1 MRTTNW
7 PKRNW
12 QQSTGAARAAL
23 SVTAQARGGFHPA
36 LGKCGTDSDNLTAG
50 SAKLVWGQKLD
61 WSPSCIS
68 LGHCLLASAT
78 RFKADGWGLK
88 MISSEASH
96 KIEAPHSL
104 PIMLFMN
111 EHNRFVIDVR
121 NDNTTSKY
129 SIIKLLIMNGL
140 FLDRSIG

>member
-23 SVTAQARGGFHPA
+23 SVTAPARGGFHPA
-36 LGKCGTDSDNLTAG
+36 LGKCGTDSLADNLAAG

-61 WSPSCIS
+61 WSPSCHHFGA
-68 LGHCLLASAT
+68 LFTAT

-104 PIMLFMN
+104 LIMLCMN
-111 EHNRFVIDVR
+111 EHNRFVIDIR

-129 SIIKLLIMNGL
+129 SVIKLLMMYGL
-140 FLDRSIG
+140 FLDRSMG